1 MELELTTKSLSIDV
15 LVLDADTQ
23 SRLSIHDETVLDY
36 AELIEV
42 DTTAVEWP
50 FPPVDVFHDGS
61 RYMVADGFHR
71 VLAAAKT
78 KRASIPC
85 IVHKGT
91 ATDAL
96 FFAMTANDN
105 HGLRMT
111 RADKRANVELLL
123 DDYPKMTQ
131 KLIAETVGV
140 CVRTVKS
147 IVADRKPQKVQVAPS
162 GEEGRTELDGT
173 EPTEE
178 TSPSEPRSGKE
189 LAGEDD
195 GQEFVEMDYEEDRV
209 QTALK
214 AIGGGPTSAKPDN
227 SSIVLDAIGRPV
239 PEKFIEAHG
248 VSAAIQ
254 VQARKLDSI
263 LRSLKELSTEPGGDF
278 IPQFD
283 TDFGDLKGKIF
294 GSCYWSECPKCKGVG
309 GKCYDCKNKG
319 WWPKE
324 KSGHL
329 SVDDKA
335 WLGVE

>member
-1 MELELTTKSLSIDV
+1 MRIARMAFQSPQRGIFHGVLELMTKTKSLSIDV

-214 AIGGGPTSAKPDN
+214 AIGGGPTSAKPEPIPDN
-227 SSIVLDAIGRPV
+227 KPDPAKAKNLANQYRDKLVRSIDDYHRLAPNRTERDRLVKV
-239 PEKFIEAHG
+239 VQG
-248 VSAAIQ
+248 VY
-254 VQARKLDSI
+254 L
-263 LRSLKELSTEPGGDF
+263 
-278 IPQFD
+278 
-283 TDFGDLKGKIF
+283 
-294 GSCYWSECPKCKGVG
+294 W
-309 GKCYDCKNKG
+309 
-319 WWPKE
+319 
-324 KSGHL
+324 
-329 SVDDKA
+329 
-335 WLGVE
+335 

>member
-162 GEEGRTELDGT
+162 GEEGRTDSDGT
-173 EPTEE
+173 DTQE
-178 TSPSEPRSGKE
+178 TSPQPAEDGTDT
-189 LAGEDD
+189 AGEDD
-195 GQEFVEMDYEEDRV
+195 GQEFEDDWDT
-209 QTALK
+209 QAGDDLGNAPPFSDPPK
-214 AIGGGPTSAKPDN
+214 KPEPIPDNKPDPAKAKN
-227 SSIVLDAIGRPV
+227 LANQYRDKLVRSIDDYHRLAPNRTERDRLVKV
-239 PEKFIEAHG
+239 VQG
-248 VSAAIQ
+248 V
-254 VQARKLDSI
+254 
-263 LRSLKELSTEPGGDF
+263 
-278 IPQFD
+278 
-283 TDFGDLKGKIF
+283 DL
-294 GSCYWSECPKCKGVG
+294 W
-309 GKCYDCKNKG
+309 
-319 WWPKE
+319 
-324 KSGHL
+324 
-329 SVDDKA
+329 
-335 WLGVE
+335 

>member
-1 MELELTTKSLSIDV
+1 MELINQVFDYSQVDTEDKGILIKLESDIVKFKKRSVKEMLDFGGTCEAAHEILSKYGSGQFSEWIEVQGVSRQTAYNAMSAKSV
-15 LVLDADTQ
+15 FGVCPNLDKWEVSAM
-23 SRLSIHDETVLDY
+23 Y
-36 AELIEV
+36 ALAKNGEAKKKALKLASKGVAITHSVARQLIEEARPEPIKTINH
-42 DTTAVEWP
+42 DT
-50 FPPVDVFHDGS
+50 
-61 RYMVADGFHR
+61 
-71 VLAAAKT
+71 
-78 KRASIPC
+78 
-85 IVHKGT
+85 
-91 ATDAL
+91 
-96 FFAMTANDN
+96 
-105 HGLRMT
+105 
-111 RADKRANVELLL
+111 
-123 DDYPKMTQ
+123 
-131 KLIAETVGV
+131 
-140 CVRTVKS
+140 
-147 IVADRKPQKVQVAPS
+147 
-162 GEEGRTELDGT
+162 GEEGQTELDGT
-173 EPTEE
+173 EPIEE
-178 TSPSEPRSGKE
+178 TSPSEPRIGTE

-195 GQEFVEMDYEEDRV
+195 GQEFEEMDYEEDRV

>member
-1 MELELTTKSLSIDV
+1 MSETKSLSIDV

-162 GEEGRTELDGT
+162 GEDGRTELDGT

-178 TSPSEPRSGKE
+178 TSPSEPRSGTE
-189 LAGEDD
+189 LAGEVLGSLDCPD
-195 GQEFVEMDYEEDRV
+195 CAGVDGAPCDTCGGNGGQEWEEMDEAVEQYS
-209 QTALK
+209 A
-214 AIGGGPTSAKPDN
+214 GGLNLSAAANSEPIPDYKPDPSKAKN
-227 SSIVLDAIGRPV
+227 LANQYRDKLARAICDYHELAPNRV
-239 PEKFIEAHG
+239 ERDRLVKL
-248 VSAAIQ
+248 
-254 VQARKLDSI
+254 VQ
-263 LRSLKELSTEPGGDF
+263 
-278 IPQFD
+278 
-283 TDFGDLKGKIF
+283 
-294 GSCYWSECPKCKGVG
+294 
-309 GKCYDCKNKG
+309 
-319 WWPKE
+319 
-324 KSGHL
+324 
-329 SVDDKA
+329 
-335 WLGVE
+335 GVELW